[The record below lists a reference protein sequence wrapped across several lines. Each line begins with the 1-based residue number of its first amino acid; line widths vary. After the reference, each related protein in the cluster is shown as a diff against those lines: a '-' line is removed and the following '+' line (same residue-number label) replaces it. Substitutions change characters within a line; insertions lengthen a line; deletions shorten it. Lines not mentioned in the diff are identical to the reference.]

1 VQGGERSA
9 ERRSGRW
16 RVEGGGVEEWRVEE
30 WRVEGWR
37 VEEWRGL
44 ALEEEALAR
53 LCNTLKEG

>member
-16 RVEGGGVEEWRVEE
+16 RVEGGGVEGGGWRVEE
-30 WRVEGWR
+30 WR

-44 ALEEEALAR
+44 ALGEKALAR